1 MLNTTAA
8 KMPISTLLL
17 WPDYFSSNKNLD
29 VFDSTSDSDLQFGQ
43 CIHPF
48 FEIFWGSL
56 EPHRKNLILNA
67 SAPCL
72 FDTQASN
79 PTEFYT
85 AFLSKAKEMTSQKF
99 HLNKVAFNPSSSFI
113 ANLWNSDF
121 FWILPDCPSGVS
133 IFFCPVTKSLNAS
146 ELEKKRNFA
155 MADKVKAV
163 EIEKLTKQKLFLPN
177 NIMDMVCMT
186 WNLYSILSLCF
197 GKTPH
202 SAIFLKDWADHM
214 YENHL
219 I

>member
-29 VFDSTSDSDLQFGQ
+29 VFDSTSDSDSQFGQ
-43 CIHPF
+43 SIHPF
-48 FEIFWGSL
+48 LLFFFL
-56 EPHRKNLILNA
+56 RKPRTTPKKLIINA

-113 ANLWNSDF
+113 ANLWDSDF

-133 IFFCPVTKSLNAS
+133 IFFCPETKSLNAS

-155 MADKVKAV
+155 MTDKVKAV

-186 WNLYSILSLCF
+186 WNLYSVLSLCF
-197 GKTPH
+197 GKT
-202 SAIFLKDWADHM
+202 SF
-214 YENHL
+214 
-219 I
+219 